1 MRTTQAKDTMSR
13 LVDARRHDLAR
24 YHAQG
29 PDGRFL
35 HMSGQGFTD
44 NPEWYWRGSYTQFKN
59 LNLQHGNTL
68 RHINW
73 DKMGVTAY
81 TPTSKENL

>member
-44 NPEWYWRGSYTQFKN
+44 NPEWY
-59 LNLQHGNTL
+59 
-68 RHINW
+68 
-73 DKMGVTAY
+73 
-81 TPTSKENL
+81 